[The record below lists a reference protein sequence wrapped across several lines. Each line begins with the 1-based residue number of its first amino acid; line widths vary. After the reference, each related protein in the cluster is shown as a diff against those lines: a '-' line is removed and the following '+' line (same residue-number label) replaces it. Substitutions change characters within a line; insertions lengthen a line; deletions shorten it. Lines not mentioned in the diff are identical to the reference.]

1 MVNLDWYQ
9 TLNKPTLTPPAEV
22 FQTVWPI
29 LYILMAVSFYF
40 YLKQTPKIQRPLG
53 IIFFCLQLFLN
64 FLWSPI
70 FFGMHHIFGALFVT
84 TLLIIAVACTI
95 LIFIKTS
102 KLAAGLLIPYFVWIL
117 FAWYLN
123 FEIWRLN

>member
-1 MVNLDWYQ
+1 MFDLEWYQ
-9 TLNKPTLTPPAEV
+9 SLGKPALTPPPEA
-22 FQTVWPI
+22 FQTVWPV

-64 FLWSPI
+64 FLWSPV
-70 FFGMHHIFGALFVT
+70 FFGMQRIGSALLVLS
-84 TLLIIAVACTI
+84 LLIVTVACTVW
-95 LIFIKTS
+95 IFNKTS
-102 KLAAGLLIPYFVWIL
+102 RLAAGLLLPYFVWIL